1 MNLSVF
7 KEEKMKKDIIPDF
20 KLDFEFNALYV
31 SLSKYIYKKSNS
43 VCEACIFWM
52 TSLDNYIS
60 HLGEL

>member
-31 SLSKYIYKKSNS
+31 SLSKYIYKKI
-43 VCEACIFWM
+43 EF
-52 TSLDNYIS
+52 SLRS
-60 HLGEL
+60 MHF